1 MPTKVSTEISIFD
14 FEKKKY
20 SVISEKSPKKSECFW
35 FLFFLIYLKNN
46 FEIRI
51 NTICGHPLYASN
63 DMRMIALAWKLTEE
77 IEFEYRK
84 NPKKAIFQETIIK
97 GRIS

>member
-1 MPTKVSTEISIFD
+1 MHF
-14 FEKKKY
+14 
-20 SVISEKSPKKSECFW
+20 FW
-35 FLFFLIYLKNN
+35 TFFRYYRIFLFSKPK
-46 FEIRI
+46 FEIPI
-51 NTICGHPLYASN
+51 NTNCGHPIYASN